1 METIAIDLL
10 HSTMAGTV
18 LGLLV
23 GLASLIWLRVVE
35 RWLADGIDS
44 TAAQEEWASPGRRD
58 DPRRDSRPVSR
69 SSGPD
74 RCPTTNVS
82 KLEAQATE
90 PTTLREY
97 PSAGRAARRA
107 GQNGLDRVSL
117 RWREGSGG
125 NPLDPLSR
133 YGLAYRPPRHSDDVE
148 SGD

>member
-18 LGLLV
+18 LGLFV
-23 GLASLIWLRVVE
+23 GLASLIWLRFVE

-44 TAAQEEWASPGRRD
+44 TAAQEEWASPARRH
-58 DPRRDSRPVSR
+58 DPRSDTSTVRRT
-69 SSGPD
+69 PD
-74 RCPTTNVS
+74 PEHCPTKNVS
-82 KLEAQATE
+82 KPGAEATE
-90 PTTLREY
+90 LTTLREHQ
-97 PSAGRAARRA
+97 SAGHAARRA

>member
-23 GLASLIWLRVVE
+23 GVASLIWLGVVE

-44 TAAQEEWASPGRRD
+44 TAAQEEWAPPGRLF
-58 DPRRDSRPVSR
+58 DPRSDSSTVRR
-69 SSGPD
+69 SPGPD
-74 RCPTTNVS
+74 RSPATNVS
-82 KLEAQATE
+82 KPVAEATE
-90 PTTLREY
+90 PTTLREQQ
-97 PSAGRAARRA
+97 SAGRAARRA
-107 GQNGLDRVSL
+107 AQNGLDRVSL